1 MSVILRSCLFAAFQI
16 LITPPFA
23 LIALLTFPFNPF
35 TRYRII
41 STWTRLVMWAAT
53 AICGI
58 RYRVLGGD
66 NIPAQACVVLS
77 KHQSAWE
84 TLAFQV
90 IFPPQVY
97 VIKRELLWIP
107 FFGWG
112 LAMMSPVAID
122 RAAGMRALK
131 QMLAEGKDRLQRGFW
146 IIVFPEGTR
155 IAPGLRGV
163 YRTGGAA
170 IALHAEAPLLPVA
183 HNAGTCWPRHS
194 FRKYPGTI
202 TVSIGPPIDS
212 RGSNAADLT
221 LAVENWIETE
231 MQRLEH
237 GRT

>member
-1 MSVILRSCLFAAFQI
+1 MSVFLRSCLFAAFQL

-23 LIALLTFPFNPF
+23 LVSLLTFPFGAF

-41 STWTRLVMWAAT
+41 STWTRLVLWAVEN
-53 AICGI
+53 ICGLH
-58 RYRVLGGD
+58 YRVLGAD
-66 NIPAQACVVLS
+66 NMPAEPCVVLS

-112 LAMMSPVAID
+112 LAMLSPVAID
-122 RAAGMRALK
+122 RKAGMRALK
-131 QMLAEGKDRLQRGFW
+131 QMLAQGRDRLRQGFW

-155 IAPGLRGV
+155 TAPGARGS
-163 YRTGGAA
+163 YQTGGAA
-170 IALHAEAPLLPVA
+170 IAVHAGAPVLPVA
-183 HNAGTCWPRHS
+183 HNAGECWKRHA

-202 TVSIGPPIDS
+202 TVSIGKAIDT
-212 RGSNAADLT
+212 RGKKAD
-221 LAVENWIETE
+221 AVTREVESWIEAE
-231 MQRLEH
+231 MRRLAH
-237 GRT
+237 GSA

>member
-1 MSVILRSCLFAAFQI
+1 MSVALRSCLFAAFQI

-23 LIALLTFPFNPF
+23 LAALLTFPFDPF

-41 STWTRLVMWAAT
+41 TTWTRLVLAAVEV
-53 AICGI
+53 ICGI
-58 RYRVLGGD
+58 HYRVLGAD
-66 NIPAQACVVLS
+66 NIPGEACVVLS

-112 LAMMSPVAID
+112 LAMLSPVAID
-122 RAAGMRALK
+122 RSAGMRALR
-131 QMLAEGKDRLQRGFW
+131 QMLEQGKDRLARGFW

-155 IAPGLRGV
+155 VAPGMRRT
-163 YRTGGAA
+163 YQTGGAA
-170 IALHAEAPLLPVA
+170 IALHAEVPVLPVA
-183 HNAGTCWPRHS
+183 HNAGVCWRRHA

-202 TVSIGPPIDS
+202 TVSIGRPIDS
-212 RGSNAADLT
+212 RNRKAAELT
-221 LAVENWIETE
+221 REVEAWIEAE

-237 GRT
+237 GHA